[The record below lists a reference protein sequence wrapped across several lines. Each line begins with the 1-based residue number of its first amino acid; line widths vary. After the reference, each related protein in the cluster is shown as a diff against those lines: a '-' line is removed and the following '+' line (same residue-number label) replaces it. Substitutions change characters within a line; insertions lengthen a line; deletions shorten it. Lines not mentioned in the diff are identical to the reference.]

1 MRRGGCLSS
10 GPTLVLLAILLVVC
24 AFFNLAE
31 VSLFS
36 LQKSDREALRNL
48 KGGALVLA
56 LVKEP
61 RALLASLLIG
71 VEVANIA
78 LGAVSA
84 ELARELVPSAPW
96 LNVVLVAP
104 LVILVGD
111 ILPKALGIHFARG
124 GALLVSRPLVVWN
137 IAIAPFRW
145 VVDVLSALILR
156 PFGASHVPVEASL
169 REEHLRVLVDRGLLA
184 GALQPIE
191 QQIIHR
197 VFDFG
202 DLPVSRV
209 MTPRPD
215 VFSLPVT
222 TPWNELLASVRE
234 QRYSR
239 LPMWQGSPDNILGVL
254 LTKDLLRLRGHGPS
268 PRQIQRLLRPAFFVP
283 PSKPAQDLLREFRAR
298 KQHLALVVDE
308 HGTCIGL
315 VTLDDLLRELVGE
328 TPDESDAPNT
338 EIQEITP
345 AGASPARWR
354 VSGAMDVGDFAKRV
368 DVELPEGEWTTLAGF
383 VLDQLGRLP
392 QAGDTVTWE
401 GDDVTLRVEVRGV
414 QARRISEVDVEI
426 RRGAPVVA
434 SATEGEHA

>member
-10 GPTLVLLAILLVVC
+10 GPTLVLLAILLIVC

-31 VSLFS
+31 VSLFA

-124 GALLVSRPLVVWN
+124 GALLVARPLVVWN

-156 PFGASHVPVEASL
+156 PFGAAHVPVEASL

-202 DLPVSRV
+202 DLPVSRL

-222 TPWNELLASVRE
+222 TPWNELLTSVRE

-239 LPMWQGSPDNILGVL
+239 VPMWQGSPDNILGVL

-338 EIQEITP
+338 EIHELTP
-345 AGASPARWR
+345 VGASPARWR

-368 DVELPEGEWTTLAGF
+368 DVELPEGEWTTVAGF

-426 RRGAPVVA
+426 RRGAPVVT

>member
-1 MRRGGCLSS
+1 M
-10 GPTLVLLAILLVVC
+10 VLLAILLVVC

-36 LQKSDREALRNL
+36 LQKSDREALRTQR
-48 KGGALVLA
+48 GGALVLA

-78 LGAVSA
+78 LGTVSA

-124 GALLVSRPLVVWN
+124 GALLVARPLVVWN

-145 VVDVLSALILR
+145 VVDVISALILR

-202 DLPVSRV
+202 ERPVSRL

-222 TPWNELLASVRE
+222 TPWNELLAAVRE

-239 LPMWQGSPDNILGVL
+239 VPMWQGSPDNIVGVL
-254 LTKDLLRLRGHGPS
+254 LTKDLLRLRGHGPT

-283 PSKPAQDLLREFRAR
+283 PSKLAQDLLREFRAR

-315 VTLDDLLRELVGE
+315 VSLDDLLRELVGE
-328 TPDESDAPNT
+328 TPDESDGPNT
-338 EIQEITP
+338 EIQELTP
-345 AGASPARWR
+345 AGASPGHWR
-354 VSGAMDVGDFAKRV
+354 VSGAMDVVDFAKRV
-368 DVELPEGEWTTLAGF
+368 GVSLPEGEWTTVAGF

-392 QAGDTVTWE
+392 QAGDTVTWQ
-401 GDDVTLRVEVRGV
+401 GDEAHLRVEVRGV
-414 QARRISEVDVEI
+414 QERRISEVDVQI
-426 RRGAPVVA
+426 VRGAA
-434 SATEGEHA
+434 NLTDAAEGERA

>member
-1 MRRGGCLSS
+1 VRRGGCLSS